1 VTAGTAAR
9 IGVNLLWLV
18 PGVVGGTE
26 EYTTRL
32 LAGLANELPD
42 DIDIVLFANRSTVEA
57 YPELTSDLRTVVAPF
72 AGGNKAVRVAMEATW
87 LAAAAVRERVALLHH
102 AGGTIPPIRL
112 SPAIVTIHD
121 LQPLLLP
128 DNFRAIKRWYLRWRV
143 PTSARKSKLVITI
156 TEYTKRTIVE
166 RLGIPA
172 ERVALVPPG
181 YTVTMAEEPE
191 HDPIATYGLRPPFFV
206 YPAITY
212 PHKNHLVL
220 VRALAKVVTQ
230 HPDVQLVLTS
240 NEAQMEGAIGEEIE
254 RLGLTDNVR
263 RVGRIPRGDIDW
275 IVRHAT
281 AVVFPSRYEGFG
293 LPVLEAMGNGCPVIA
308 SDATALPEVVGEA
321 GILVDPDDADGWATA
336 MARMLDDAGAREWH
350 VEAGF
355 ARAASYRWSASTEA
369 LIDAY
374 RRALH
379 DGAET
384 T

>member
-1 VTAGTAAR
+1 MTTGAASR

-32 LAGLANELPD
+32 LAGLANELPP
-42 DIDIVLFANRSTVEA
+42 DIDVVLFANRSTVGA
-57 YPELTSDLRTVVAPF
+57 YPELTAELRTVVAPF

-87 LAAAAVRERVALLHH
+87 LAAAARRERVALLHH

-112 SPAIVTIHD
+112 SPAVVTIHD

-128 DNFRAIKRWYLRWRV
+128 DNFNAIKRWYLGWRI
-143 PTSARKSKLVITI
+143 PATARQSKLVITI

-172 ERVALVPPG
+172 EHVVLVPPG
-181 YTVTMAEEPE
+181 YTVSMAEEPE
-191 HDPIATYGLRPPFFV
+191 HDPIATYGLGSPFFV

-230 HPDVQLVLTS
+230 HPDALLVLTS
-240 NEAQMEGAIGEEIE
+240 NEAQMEGAIGEEID
-254 RLGLTDNVR
+254 RLGLADNVR
-263 RVGRIPRGDIDW
+263 RLGRIPRGDIDW

-308 SDATALPEVVGEA
+308 ADATALPEVVGEA
-321 GILVDPDDADGWATA
+321 GILVDPDDADGWAAA
-336 MARMLDDAGAREWH
+336 MARMLDDPAAREWH

-355 ARAASYRWSASTEA
+355 ARAASYRWSASTKA
-369 LIDAY
+369 LVDAY
-374 RRALH
+374 RRVLGKDVDAP
-379 DGAET
+379 
-384 T
+384 